1 MHAILF
7 GDGGDHVDAFRAF
20 FSHGLYLT
28 PDFGSRV
35 LRMEG
40 GEFPH
45 QFAGT
50 LVMGVRSLENYF
62 N

>member
-1 MHAILF
+1 
-7 GDGGDHVDAFRAF
+7 
-20 FSHGLYLT
+20 
-28 PDFGSRV
+28 
-35 LRMEG
+35 MEG

-62 N
+62 QLTDRHAYWCER